1 MELKEVPVEIR
12 NKALREAM
20 GRVPVEVLRTVL
32 ADCGLT
38 AEEQKSLLEHRTGTD
53 LTRIGGELY
62 LSDRTVDRRRRSALD
77 KLRVEL
83 EQ

>member
-12 NKALREAM
+12 NKALREAT
-20 GRVPVEVLRTVL
+20 RLVPVEVLRTVL

-38 AEEQKSLLEHRTGTD
+38 EQEQKSLLEHRTGAD
-53 LTRIGGELY
+53 LTRIGGEMF
-62 LSDRTVDRRRRSALD
+62 LSDRTLDRRRRSALD